1 MLKYSIKVI
10 FYLLQK
16 FKLLFGRL
24 QYIYIF
30 QTCVLSITKYCSNF
44 CFVFICSRPS
54 PANFVKNLGFFKTLL
69 LKGTLKCLQSIFMS
83 YWTKGWAINIYCIDR
98 LNLSILA
105 IHWEFWDITKRKFC
119 KIISSLK
126 ENLIKLQE
134 NCHFMV
140 FAQNELYCRFKYWYL
155 QVSVE

>member
-1 MLKYSIKVI
+1 MLKYSIKIII

-16 FKLLFGRL
+16 FKLLFGLL

-30 QTCVLSITKYCSNF
+30 QTCVLSITKCCSNF

-54 PANFVKNLGFFKTLL
+54 LANFVKNLGFFKTLL

-83 YWTKGWAINIYCIDR
+83 YWTKGWVINIYSIDR

-126 ENLIKLQE
+126 ENLLSYRKIVIL
-134 NCHFMV
+134 
-140 FAQNELYCRFKYWYL
+140 WYL
-155 QVSVE
+155 RKMSSIVVLSIDIYKFL